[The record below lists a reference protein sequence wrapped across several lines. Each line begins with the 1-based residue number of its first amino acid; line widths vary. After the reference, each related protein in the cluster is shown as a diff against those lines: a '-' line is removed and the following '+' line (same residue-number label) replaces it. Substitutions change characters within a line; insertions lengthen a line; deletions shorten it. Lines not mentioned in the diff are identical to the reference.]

1 MDIAKYLQAVQATI
15 NNLDPEVIASFA
27 THLENAYNSNQSIY
41 VIGNGGSAANAS
53 HFAQDL
59 AKGIFFEK
67 PVAKTM
73 KAISLTDNIAHI
85 TAIANDTGYQNI
97 FSAQL
102 NTYAQDSDVLI
113 CISGSG
119 NSENIMEAVKAAKQ
133 KNMFVIGVTGFDGGQ
148 LKSMANFS
156 VHVPL
161 HEMCTVESIHSIIF
175 HLIVLELRERLAGQ
189 KVSGI

>member
-102 NTYAQDSDVLI
+102 NTYAQDSDVLV

-119 NSENIMEAVKAAKQ
+119 NSENIVEAVKAAKQ

-148 LKSMANFS
+148 LNTMSDFV

-175 HLIVLELRERLAGQ
+175 HLIVLELRERLTGQ
-189 KVSGI
+189 KASGI

>member
-119 NSENIMEAVKAAKQ
+119 NSENIIEAVKAAKQ
-133 KNMFVIGVTGFDGGQ
+133 KNMFVIGVTGFDGGH
-148 LKSMANFS
+148 LKSMANLS

>member
-119 NSENIMEAVKAAKQ
+119 NSENIVEAVKAAKQ
-133 KNMFVIGVTGFDGGQ
+133 KNMFVIGVTGFDGGH

>member
-119 NSENIMEAVKAAKQ
+119 NSENIIEAVKAAKQ

-148 LKSMANFS
+148 LKTMANFS

>member
-59 AKGIFFEK
+59 SKGIFFEK

-119 NSENIMEAVKAAKQ
+119 NSANIVEAVKAAKQ

-148 LKSMANFS
+148 LNTISDFV

-175 HLIVLELRERLAGQ
+175 HLIVLELRERLDGQ

>member
-102 NTYAQDSDVLI
+102 NTYANTGDFLV

-119 NSENIMEAVKAAKQ
+119 NSENIVEAVKAAKQ

-148 LKSMANFS
+148 LKSMSDFS

>member
-27 THLENAYNSNQSIY
+27 THLENAYNNNQCIY

-102 NTYAQDSDVLI
+102 NTYANTGDVLV

-119 NSENIMEAVKAAKQ
+119 NSENIVEAVKAAKQ

-148 LKSMANFS
+148 LKSIANFS

>member
-67 PVAKTM
+67 PVEKTM

-119 NSENIMEAVKAAKQ
+119 NSENIIEAVKAAKQ
-133 KNMFVIGVTGFDGGQ
+133 KNIFVIGVTGFDGGQ
-148 LKSMANFS
+148 LKTMANFS

>member
-97 FSAQL
+97 FSAQI
-102 NTYAQDSDVLI
+102 NTFANSGDVLV

-119 NSENIMEAVKAAKQ
+119 NSENIVEAVKAAKQ

>member
-59 AKGIFFEK
+59 AKGIFFDA
-67 PVAKTM
+67 PVTKTM
-73 KAISLTDNIAHI
+73 KAISLADNIAYI

-102 NTYAQDSDVLI
+102 NTYAQNSDVLI

-119 NSENIMEAVKAAKQ
+119 NSENIVEAVKAAKQ

-148 LKSMANFS
+148 LNSIANFS

-175 HLIVLELRERLAGQ
+175 HLIVLELRERLAGHM
-189 KVSGI
+189 VSGI

>member
-119 NSENIMEAVKAAKQ
+119 NSQNITEAVKAAKQ

>member
-102 NTYAQDSDVLI
+102 NTYANTGDVLV

-119 NSENIMEAVKAAKQ
+119 NSENILEAVKAAKQ

-148 LKSMANFS
+148 LKSMSNFS

>member
-1 MDIAKYLQAVQATI
+1 
-15 NNLDPEVIASFA
+15 
-27 THLENAYNSNQSIY
+27 

-59 AKGIFFEK
+59 SKGIFFEK

-97 FSAQL
+97 FSAQI
-102 NTYAQDSDVLI
+102 NTFANTGDVLV

-119 NSENIMEAVKAAKQ
+119 NSANIVEAVKAAKQ

-148 LKSMANFS
+148 LYTISDFV
-156 VHVPL
+156 VHLPL

>member
-119 NSENIMEAVKAAKQ
+119 NSENIVEAVKAAKQ

-148 LKSMANFS
+148 LKPMANFS

>member
-102 NTYAQDSDVLI
+102 NTFANTGDVLV

-119 NSENIMEAVKAAKQ
+119 NSENIVEAVKAAKQ

-148 LKSMANFS
+148 LKTMSDFV

>member
-59 AKGIFFEK
+59 AKGIFFDA

-148 LKSMANFS
+148 LKSMSNFS

>member
-102 NTYAQDSDVLI
+102 NTYANTGDVLV

-119 NSENIMEAVKAAKQ
+119 NSENIIEAVKAAKQ
-133 KNMFVIGVTGFDGGQ
+133 KNMFVIGVTGFYGGQ

>member
-27 THLENAYNSNQSIY
+27 THLENAYNNNQCIY

-119 NSENIMEAVKAAKQ
+119 NSENIIEAVKAAKQ
-133 KNMFVIGVTGFDGGQ
+133 KNMFVIGITGFDGGQ

>member
-1 MDIAKYLQAVQATI
+1 MDIARYLQAVQATI
-15 NNLDPEVIASFA
+15 NNLDPAVLGSFA
-27 THLENAYNSNQSIY
+27 NHLEGAYNNNQTIY
-41 VIGNGGSAANAS
+41 IIGNGGSASNAS

-59 AKGIFFEK
+59 SKGIFFDK

-97 FSAQL
+97 FSAQI
-102 NTYAQDSDVLI
+102 NTFAAAGDVLI

-119 NSENIMEAVKAAKQ
+119 NSENIIEAVKAAKQ
-133 KNMFVIGVTGFDGGQ
+133 KGMFVIGVTGFDGGQ
-148 LKSMANFS
+148 LKSLSDFL
-156 VHVPL
+156 VHIPL

>member
-102 NTYAQDSDVLI
+102 NTYANTGDVLV

-119 NSENIMEAVKAAKQ
+119 NSENIVEAVKAAKQ

>member
-73 KAISLTDNIAHI
+73 KAISLTDNVAHI

-102 NTYAQDSDVLI
+102 NTYANTGDVLV

-119 NSENIMEAVKAAKQ
+119 NSENIIEAVKAAKQ

-148 LKSMANFS
+148 LKSMSNFS

-161 HEMCTVESIHSIIF
+161 NEMCTVESIHSIIF

>member
-119 NSENIMEAVKAAKQ
+119 NSENIVEAVKVAKQ

-148 LKSMANFS
+148 LKTMANFS

>member
-27 THLENAYNSNQSIY
+27 THLENAYNNNQSIY

-102 NTYAQDSDVLI
+102 NTYANTGDVLV

-119 NSENIMEAVKAAKQ
+119 NSENIIEAVKAAKQ

-148 LKSMANFS
+148 LNTISDFV

>member
-102 NTYAQDSDVLI
+102 NTYAEDSDVLI

-119 NSENIMEAVKAAKQ
+119 NSANIVEAVKAAKQ

-148 LKSMANFS
+148 LKTMANFS

>member
-27 THLENAYNSNQSIY
+27 THLENAYNSNQCIY

-119 NSENIMEAVKAAKQ
+119 NSENIVEAVKAAKQ

>member
-67 PVAKTM
+67 PVAKTL

-102 NTYAQDSDVLI
+102 NTYANTGDVLV

-119 NSENIMEAVKAAKQ
+119 NSENIVEAVKAAKQ

>member
-27 THLENAYNSNQSIY
+27 THLENAYNNNQSIY

-119 NSENIMEAVKAAKQ
+119 NSENIVEAVKAAKQ
-133 KNMFVIGVTGFDGGQ
+133 KNMFVIGVTGFDGGK

>member
-97 FSAQL
+97 FSAQI
-102 NTYAQDSDVLI
+102 NTFANSGDVLV

-119 NSENIMEAVKAAKQ
+119 NSENIVEAVKAAKQ

-161 HEMCTVESIHSIIF
+161 QEMCTVESIHSIIF

>member
-1 MDIAKYLQAVQATI
+1 MDIAKYLKAVQATI
-15 NNLDPEVIASFA
+15 NDLDPAVLGSFA
-27 THLENAYNSNQSIY
+27 NHLESAYNNSQTIY
-41 VIGNGGSAANAS
+41 IIGNGGSAANAS

-67 PVAKTM
+67 PVTKTM

-119 NSENIMEAVKAAKQ
+119 NSENIVEAVKAAKQ

-148 LKSMANFS
+148 LNTMSDFV

-189 KVSGI
+189 KVSSI

>member
-97 FSAQL
+97 FSAQI
-102 NTYAQDSDVLI
+102 NTFANTSDVLV

-119 NSENIMEAVKAAKQ
+119 NSENIIEAVKAAKQ
-133 KNMFVIGVTGFDGGQ
+133 KGMFVIGVTGFDGGQ
-148 LKSMANFS
+148 LNIMSDFV

-175 HLIVLELRERLAGQ
+175 HLIVLELRERLTGQ
-189 KVSGI
+189 KASGI